1 MHVYQYIKYECL
13 CTVYMMGVCACNTYL
28 LSMLLCNAYTSVCVC
43 VHMKVHLIF
52 KQMFREYTCTT
63 KCNTLSGDPYL
74 VGDQNHTQNFVP
86 ISQVS
91 RSWVPSLSI
100 QTHISVHH
108 ICPLLIY
115 SSKDAAAIGK
125 CQENCT
131 SYFNVLNETDTSN
144 LINAQYSYENVI
156 FTLNNKF

>member
-1 MHVYQYIKYECL
+1 MYENVCVIICYNIHACKNACMHVYQYIKYECL

-74 VGDQNHTQNFVP
+74 VGD
-86 ISQVS
+86 
-91 RSWVPSLSI
+91 
-100 QTHISVHH
+100 
-108 ICPLLIY
+108 
-115 SSKDAAAIGK
+115 
-125 CQENCT
+125 
-131 SYFNVLNETDTSN
+131 
-144 LINAQYSYENVI
+144 
-156 FTLNNKF
+156 